1 VAVAGQYAGTIAPYV
16 LHVWAHH
23 SNDPQLTENVKDIIK
38 AFAQNPQ
45 GFASMYPSLQ
55 PTLSD
60 VLKSPE
66 KLPNMVEAAVDI
78 FWVAITVRSDVDPV
92 PKMQSNLVEDLGPHL
107 VELLLKTEDTSLLK
121 SGADCLT
128 AIVRRLGAQLGSRIP
143 QIAQIAARLLD
154 PTLSDLTSASAGP
167 LVTSLVTLV
176 ADQLG
181 PALPELLRAVVMR
194 LTNSRLPVLT
204 QSLVLVFA
212 RLANTHMQA
221 VFDFLSSVVV
231 NSQDGL
237 SFVLGYWT
245 KYHLEFNGDLGL
257 KVSLDG
263 LAKVFHSADPRLD
276 AIYVP
281 GDLVVDVNSARAS
294 RSKKKD
300 VDKWTTV
307 PLRLKILQIILK
319 DHQLLE
325 LKPHKTSTDEEDD
338 DENED
343 AEDDEDDE
351 ADDDLDNLLDLADE
365 DDEWEDP
372 YERLDPLY
380 NVDIQK
386 YIQDWI
392 KALANDPQKGPLLK
406 TASQYLHPD
415 LQKQLNNILYAM
427 IYLHHRRMHHLST
440 TAAPRRPRYCCTC
453 SSLNWRMIL

>member
-1 VAVAGQYAGTIAPYV
+1 
-16 LHVWAHH
+16 
-23 SNDPQLTENVKDIIK
+23 
-38 AFAQNPQ
+38 
-45 GFASMYPSLQ
+45 
-55 PTLSD
+55 
-60 VLKSPE
+60 
-66 KLPNMVEAAVDI
+66 
-78 FWVAITVRSDVDPV
+78 
-92 PKMQSNLVEDLGPHL
+92 
-107 VELLLKTEDTSLLK
+107 
-121 SGADCLT
+121 
-128 AIVRRLGAQLGSRIP
+128 
-143 QIAQIAARLLD
+143 
-154 PTLSDLTSASAGP
+154 
-167 LVTSLVTLV
+167 
-176 ADQLG
+176 
-181 PALPELLRAVVMR
+181 
-194 LTNSRLPVLT
+194 
-204 QSLVLVFA
+204 
-212 RLANTHMQA
+212 
-221 VFDFLSSVVV
+221 V